1 MLTQLTTRYIDDME
15 QGSLPVREYWKL
27 EVGGAYCTLK
37 IQPNDG
43 WVNIEFDTRRGRR
56 RQHFRRMKELN
67 QEQSSFSC
75 NYNQK
80 NY

>member
-1 MLTQLTTRYIDDME
+1 MIWNRDL
-15 QGSLPVREYWKL
+15 SLSENIGNL

-67 QEQSSFSC
+67 QEQGGFSF